1 LSQEELESKSK
12 IDDDVYYCPDSF
24 LAATLACGGVVT
36 CVDSVLN
43 TITPTTRAIAL
54 VRPPGHHACQETSMG
69 FCFFNSVAVA
79 AKHAI
84 ASGTAKRVAIVDWDV
99 HHGNG
104 TQDLTYDDSKIMY
117 ISLHRYG
124 HGFFPETGRPTEVS
138 DGTNVNIAWLY
149 GKMGNAEYAAA
160 FSELIL
166 PLLVEYAPDLILV
179 SCGLDASK
187 GDLLGDNELTPHG
200 YHCLTT
206 SLLALNVPIV
216 VALEGG
222 YNLDVNAK
230 CMEAVTLA
238 LLEEPC
244 VCTTT
249 DDNNDGCIYEE
260 QQQQRGANVGEEAN
274 VKETENATAEDH
286 LETARSALS
295 QYWDYKKASSVSFQ
309 NKITPGA
316 RQCLN
321 KTMDAIEHSTKWMDG
336 GIAFRRFVSNAPE
349 RRTMNTRANRRQSNK
364 TGDALSDAMKLLK
377 L

>member
-1 LSQEELESKSK
+1 
-12 IDDDVYYCPDSF
+12 
-24 LAATLACGGVVT
+24 
-36 CVDSVLN
+36 
-43 TITPTTRAIAL
+43 
-54 VRPPGHHACQETSMG
+54 MG